1 MLGSGSATPV
11 TSAINPTVF
20 SKPASLE
27 LIFFLHLM
35 LTIRVAD
42 PVGSYRDPDSNSE
55 KTQKTD
61 QTFLPSC
68 ILSSS
73 VPYIYFKGGKQHEYT

>member
-27 LIFFLHLM
+27 LVFFLHLM

-42 PVGSYRDPDSNSE
+42 PVGSYRDPDLANLGAAE
-55 KTQKTD
+55 GNAEPDPTLKYG
-61 QTFLPSC
+61 
-68 ILSSS
+68 SSS
-73 VPYIYFKGGKQHEYT
+73 D